1 MYEFDEGLT
10 VSEYFYDITKI
21 KEVNGVYVVETEEKE
36 RLEEKQAELY
46 E

>member
-1 MYEFDEGLT
+1 
-10 VSEYFYDITKI
+10 
-21 KEVNGVYVVETEEKE
+21 VNGVYVVETEEKE

>member
-1 MYEFDEGLT
+1 MSSTRVWT

-36 RLEEKQAELY
+36 RLEEKQTELY

>member
-1 MYEFDEGLT
+1 MYEFDEGQEI
-10 VSEYFYDITKI
+10 SEYFYDITKI